1 MLDTG
6 IHRNNIAPT
15 GSVATIKRHPFA
27 PYLLDNITSSLLWLQ
42 DSYINNSCATALPL
56 LFPKLRDASGGVIV
70 FDSCTIYS
78 KFMCISAPQ
87 VQLSSLSLHHCSF
100 QGASVAE
107 ALACLGEVRSLK
119 ELSVS
124 LKWAGNL
131 PVSCLSKLKL
141 LESLSL
147 ERCTPVGLGHV
158 LQSIPSLRELSLD
171 T

>member
-1 MLDTG
+1 LQ
-6 IHRNNIAPT
+6 
-15 GSVATIKRHPFA
+15 
-27 PYLLDNITSSLLWLQ
+27 SSFISEQ
-42 DSYINNSCATALPL
+42 CGTALPL
-56 LFPKLRDASGGVIV
+56 LFSKLRDRPGGRVT
-70 FDSCTIYS
+70 FDSCIIHS
-78 KFMCISAPQ
+78 KFLYIGALQ
-87 VQLSSLSLHHCSF
+87 VQLSSLSLHNCSF
-100 QGASVAE
+100 QGTSVAE